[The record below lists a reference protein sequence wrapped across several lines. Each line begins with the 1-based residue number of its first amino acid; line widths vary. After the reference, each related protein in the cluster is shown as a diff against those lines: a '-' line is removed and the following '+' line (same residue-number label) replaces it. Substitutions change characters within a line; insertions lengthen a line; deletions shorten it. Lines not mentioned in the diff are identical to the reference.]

1 MGYLS
6 LRLRLWRREHP
17 TWRTGR
23 VALVMHTSCINYA
36 MEDLKE
42 LNGEEFVWILPKDV
56 SWELRLLTQSSI
68 RSYREKA
75 LYLLSRA
82 SVCGETGEEQC
93 MWELHDLYQG
103 GMYPKDIW
111 AGSIIFVAGDMTFQ
125 RELVECLSPAW
136 DKQYIL
142 VQREWS
148 CLNYRKDMPQVMSL
162 EKARG
167 TQMGRVHP
175 LNPQVSTS
183 DFFSRRHVQLKNGK
197 HILISDLKDVG
208 MDSGGYA
215 DIRSDGH
222 QLYKCFKSHALD
234 GERLK
239 KLEILCESYESLN
252 QIHMAAPHEIMYDEK
267 GRAVGFSMPKMP
279 GKSLY
284 DIHMGRVEG
293 YNEKEVLKSLA
304 LLLLELHN
312 MHILVSDL
320 SMRNILVGA
329 NNEVYLVDCDSV
341 QIMGYPGGY
350 VTPEFQHR
358 DLGNQDPESCLRHP
372 RYESFSFAV
381 ISFLY
386 KFSAFEVPKVG
397 SEDQEENWCTARFAM
412 GMRENM
418 GAPKRIYEQWL
429 ETPEAVRAAYLR
441 EFNFQGAS
449 SIGHWVDVLNLI
461 N

>member
-6 LRLRLWRREHP
+6 LRIRLWRRENP
-17 TWRTGR
+17 AWRTGP
-23 VALVMHTSCINYA
+23 VALVIHTSCVNYA

-42 LNGEEFVWILPKDV
+42 LEHEGLAWMLPKDV
-56 SWELRLLTQSSI
+56 FHELSLLTQSGI
-68 RSYREKA
+68 KAYREKA
-75 LYLLSRA
+75 KYLLNHA
-82 SVCGETGEEQC
+82 SGCGGAKGRSCT
-93 MWELHDLYQG
+93 WELQDLYQR

-111 AGSIIFVAGDMTFQ
+111 TGSVIFVAGDMTFQ
-125 RELVECLSPAW
+125 RELMECLSPAW

-148 CLNYRKDMPQVMSL
+148 CLNYRKESPGVMSL
-162 EKARG
+162 EKARNIQVG
-167 TQMGRVHP
+167 KVHP
-175 LNPQVSTS
+175 LNPQVPAP
-183 DFFSRRHVQLKNGK
+183 DFFSRSYVRFKNGQS
-197 HILISDLKDVG
+197 IAISELKDVG
-208 MDSGGYA
+208 MASGGYA

-234 GERLK
+234 GERLN
-239 KLEILCESYESLN
+239 KLEILCESYGSLT
-252 QIHMAAPHEIMYDEK
+252 QIHMAAPYKIMYDEQ

-284 DIHMGRVEG
+284 DIHMGRMSG
-293 YNEKEVLKSLA
+293 YDQKKVLKNLA

-320 SMRNILVGA
+320 SMCNVLVGA

-358 DLGNQDPESCLRHP
+358 DLGHQNPETSLRQP
-372 RYESFSFAV
+372 RHESFSFAV

-386 KFSAFEVPKVG
+386 TFSAFEVPKVG
-397 SEDQEENWCTARFAM
+397 AGDGEENWCTARFAM
-412 GMRENM
+412 GMQENM
-418 GAPKRIYEQWL
+418 GAPNRIYKQWL
-429 ETPEAVRAAYLR
+429 DTPQTVRAAYLR

-449 SIGHWVDVLNLI
+449 SIGHWLDVLDLLK
-461 N
+461 